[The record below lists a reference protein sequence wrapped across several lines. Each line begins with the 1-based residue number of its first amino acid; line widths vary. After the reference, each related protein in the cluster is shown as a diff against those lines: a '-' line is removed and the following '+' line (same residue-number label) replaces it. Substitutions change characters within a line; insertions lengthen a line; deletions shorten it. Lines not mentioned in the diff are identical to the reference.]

1 MFVKI
6 VQLSTSLG
14 GGAGIAARRLNSAL
28 NEIGLDSKIIAI
40 GKSSEGLN
48 SSEFLL
54 KRNLLTQFQ
63 SSLNTLAQYNLIQSG
78 SNLITTNSISTID
91 FENKD
96 IQDADILHIHSMY
109 NFLNDNDITQVFN
122 SEKKIFF
129 TLHDQRLFTGGCHY
143 SLNCNNFTIS
153 CKKCPQVRPLFQSR
167 IEYSF
172 GKRLKTFTS
181 CNSFGIVSP
190 SVWLAKSAESS
201 LILKDCN
208 VSVILNPVP
217 KVFSEFDTIKS
228 KEKLGIPKNVLTII
242 FIAADLRNPNKGLK
256 TLLDA
261 IKILKLNKN
270 RELKLILVGS
280 NAGTDLDHETD
291 IEIVKA
297 NSDEEIALIM
307 AASDVL
313 VVPSRID
320 NSPNVIGEALMSG
333 LSVLGAETGGITE
346 LMKTMDFPTFPAGE
360 SKKLAQLLYDFRL
373 DYDRQKIKTKANK
386 MFSYASIGNKIK
398 DMYTS

>member
-1 MFVKI
+1 MKI